1 MKTKRL
7 ICFDMDGTLNKFY
20 DVPDWLSKLRAED
33 PSPYLNASPM
43 WDMEALASVLRN
55 LQSKG
60 WEISVITWLSKDS
73 SESYKTATRAAKLE
87 WLKRYNFPFDSF
99 HGVAYGATKADSVR
113 RIAEYA
119 ILVDDNQKVRNGWSL
134 GKTID
139 PTKVDLIEELRK
151 VG

>member
-1 MKTKRL
+1 
-7 ICFDMDGTLNKFY
+7 
-20 DVPDWLSKLRAED
+20 
-33 PSPYLNASPM
+33 M

-113 RIAEYA
+113 KVAEYA

>member
-1 MKTKRL
+1 MKRRML
-7 ICFDMDGTLNKFY
+7 CFDLDGTLADLYN
-20 DVPDWLSKLRAED
+20 VPDWLSKLRAED

-73 SESYKTATRAAKLE
+73 SESYKIATRAAKLE

-113 RIAEYA
+113 KVAEYA

-139 PTKVDLIEELRK
+139 PTKVDLIEVLK
-151 VG
+151 KL